1 MALVP
6 GNALGVSQSESS
18 WWEQA
23 CLETEDPCDVISW
36 LKDHDLTS
44 ACL

>member
-23 CLETEDPCDVISW
+23 CLETEDQCDVISW
-36 LKDHDLTS
+36 LKDHDLTG